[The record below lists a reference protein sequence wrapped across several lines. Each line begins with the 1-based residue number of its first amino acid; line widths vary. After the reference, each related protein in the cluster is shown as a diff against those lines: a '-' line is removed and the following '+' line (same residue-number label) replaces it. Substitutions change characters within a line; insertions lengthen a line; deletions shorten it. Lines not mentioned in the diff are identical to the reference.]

1 MPAQLGK
8 LLRVDPR
15 TVWKHEAHDFTPWLV
30 ENIDMLGE
38 VLDLD
43 LEVVT
48 REGAVGDFSVDIV
61 AKDLGRDRK
70 VIIENQ
76 LEATDHTHMGQLITY
91 AAGLDA
97 SVIIWV
103 SREFREEHRQA
114 LDWLNRG
121 GTGTEYFGVILELL
135 QVDSSKP
142 AVNFRLVASPNNWSR
157 AAKGG
162 TEGLSTKSAAYKTF
176 FQKLI
181 DELREK
187 HKFTNARAGQPQNW
201 CSFNTG
207 TKGFTYGGSFT
218 AKGQV
223 RAEVY
228 IDLGTGQEDANEKVL
243 ETWKAASTEIEA
255 AFGETLSWESLDTKR
270 ACRVAC
276 YRQGTIE
283 DPEESLEAYQRWM
296 VERLLK
302 FKKVFG
308 PRLAETAAAVMPN
321 KPTEEVTLAP

>member
-8 LLRVDPR
+8 LSVVDPR
-15 TVWKHEAHDFTPWLV
+15 TVWKHEAHDFTPWLA
-30 ENIDMLGE
+30 ENISMLGA

-43 LEVVT
+43 LELVT
-48 REGAVGDFSVDIV
+48 QEGAVGDFSVDIV

-76 LEATDHTHMGQLITY
+76 LEATDHSHMGQLITY
-91 AAGLDA
+91 AAGIDA
-97 SVIIWV
+97 SVVIWV
-103 SREFREEHRQA
+103 SRQFREEHRQA
-114 LDWLNRG
+114 LDWLNRSG
-121 GTGTEYFGVILELL
+121 AGTEYFGVVLELL

-157 AAKGG
+157 AAKSATGEVSG
-162 TEGLSTKSAAYKTF
+162 KSVAYRKF

-187 HKFTNARAGQPQNW
+187 HKFTAARVGPAQNW
-201 CSFNTG
+201 YSYSTG
-207 TKGFTYGGSFT
+207 TCGFTYSSSFT
-218 AKGQV
+218 AKGQL

-228 IDLGTGQEDANEKVL
+228 IDFGVGHEDTNEKAL
-243 ETWKAASTEIEA
+243 EALRASSADIET
-255 AFGETLSWESLDTKR
+255 AFGEKLSWEPLDTRR

-276 YRQGTIE
+276 YRQGSIE
-283 DPEESLEAYQRWM
+283 DSDESLETYLQWM
-296 VERLLK
+296 VDRLLK

-308 PRLAETAAAVMPN
+308 PRLPGVATSVMPAES
-321 KPTEEVTLAP
+321 TED

>member
-1 MPAQLGK
+1 VPAQLGK
-8 LLRVDPR
+8 LTRVDPR
-15 TVWKHEAHDFTPWLV
+15 TVWKHEALDFTPWLT
-30 ENIDMLGE
+30 ENIDAIAT

-76 LEATDHTHMGQLITY
+76 LEATDHSHMGQLITY
-91 AAGLDA
+91 AAGIDA
-97 SVIIWV
+97 SVVVWV

-114 LDWLNRG
+114 LDWLNRRG
-121 GTGTEYFGVILELL
+121 GGTEYFGVVLELL
-135 QVDSSKP
+135 QVDNSKP
-142 AVNFRLVASPNNWSR
+142 AVNFRLVASPNDWAR

-162 TEGLSTKSAAYKTF
+162 TEELSSKAAAYKKF

-187 HKFTNARAGQPQNW
+187 YKFTSARAGQPQNW
-201 CSFNTG
+201 CSFSTG
-207 TKGFTYGGSFT
+207 TRGFTYGGSFS
-218 AKGQV
+218 AKGQL

-228 IDLGTGQEDANEKVL
+228 IDFGAGHEDTNETVL
-243 ETWKAASTEIEA
+243 ETWKASSAEIEA
-255 AFGETLSWESLDTKR
+255 AFGENLSWESLDTKR

-276 YRQGTIE
+276 YRPGSIE
-283 DPEESLEAYQRWM
+283 DSDENLETYFKWM
-296 VERLLK
+296 VDRLLK

-308 PRLAETAAAVMPN
+308 PCLAESAAAVTRNGSPD
-321 KPTEEVTLAP
+321 E